1 MLGFVQLG
9 EEAHILYAELIE
21 VMRLIA
27 AALLGGVIGLERQ
40 QRHKSAGLRTHILV
54 SLGSCLVM
62 LISYKLYAGVQ
73 GLTNADPARLAAQVV
88 SGIGFL
94 GAGTIM
100 KEGLTIK
107 GLTTAASLWVVAGV
121 GLAVGAGYY
130 VGAVTTTVL
139 SVLALTYLPR
149 FERLY
154 GCGPSQVAIIVRS
167 IDKPGQIGR
176 IGSYLGT
183 KIVAICDIKID
194 EVGKNDIHI
203 SVFVDVT
210 DRRIVPE
217 IVEGLKEIEGVAE
230 VLLE

>member
-1 MLGFVQLG
+1 M
-9 EEAHILYAELIE
+9 YAELIE
-21 VMRLIA
+21 IARLSIA
-27 AALLGGVIGLERQ
+27 AFLGGIVGLERQ

-154 GCGPSQVAIIVRS
+154 GCGPSQVAIVVRS
-167 IDKPGQIGR
+167 VDKPGQIGR

-183 KIVAICDIKID
+183 KNVAICDIKID
-194 EVGKNDIHI
+194 EVGKNEIHI
-203 SVFVDVT
+203 SVILDVT
-210 DRRIVPE
+210 DRRIIPD
-217 IVEGLKEIEGVAE
+217 IVDGMRGIEGVVE
-230 VLLE
+230 VILE

>member
-1 MLGFVQLG
+1 
-9 EEAHILYAELIE
+9 LYAELVEIA
-21 VMRLIA
+21 RLTIA
-27 AALLGGVIGLERQ
+27 AFLGGIVGLERQ

-154 GCGPSQVAIIVRS
+154 GCGPSQVAIVVRS
-167 IDKPGQIGR
+167 VDKPGQIGR

-183 KIVAICDIKID
+183 KNVAICDIKID
-194 EVGKNDIHI
+194 EVSKNDIHI
-203 SVFVDVT
+203 SVILDVT
-210 DRRIVPE
+210 DRRIIPD
-217 IVEGLKEIEGVAE
+217 IVDGMKGIEGV
-230 VLLE
+230 VDVIL

>member
-1 MLGFVQLG
+1 LP
-9 EEAHILYAELIE
+9 EELLE
-21 VMRLIA
+21 VIRLSVA
-27 AALLGGVIGLERQ
+27 AFLGGVVGMERQ

-54 SLGSCLVM
+54 SLGSCLIM
-62 LISYKLYAGVQ
+62 LISYKLYASVQ

-130 VGAVTTTVL
+130 VGAVATTVL

-154 GCGPSQVAIIVRS
+154 GCGPSQVALAVRS
-167 IDKPGQIGR
+167 VDKPGQIGR

-183 KIVAICDIKID
+183 KNVAICDIKID
-194 EVGKNDIHI
+194 EISKNDIYV
-203 SVFVDVT
+203 SVIVDVT
-210 DRRIVPE
+210 DRRIIPD
-217 IVEGLKEIEGVAE
+217 IVEGLKGIDGVVDVQQE
-230 VLLE
+230 

>member
-1 MLGFVQLG
+1 M
-9 EEAHILYAELIE
+9 YAEFVEIA
-21 VMRLIA
+21 RLSV
-27 AALLGGVIGLERQ
+27 AALLGGIVGLERQ

-54 SLGSCLVM
+54 SLGSCLIM

-154 GCGPSQVAIIVRS
+154 GCGPSQVAIVVRS
-167 IDKPGQIGR
+167 VDKPGQIGR

-183 KIVAICDIKID
+183 KNVAICDIKID
-194 EVGKNDIHI
+194 EVGKNEIHI
-203 SVFVDVT
+203 SVILDVT
-210 DRRIVPE
+210 DRRIIPD
-217 IVEGLKEIEGVAE
+217 IVDGMRGIEGV
-230 VLLE
+230 VDVILE

>member
-1 MLGFVQLG
+1 M
-9 EEAHILYAELIE
+9 YAEFVEIA
-21 VMRLIA
+21 RLSV
-27 AALLGGVIGLERQ
+27 AALLGGIVGLERQ

-54 SLGSCLVM
+54 SLGSCLIM

-154 GCGPSQVAIIVRS
+154 GCGPSQVAIVVRS
-167 IDKPGQIGR
+167 VDKPGQIGR

-183 KIVAICDIKID
+183 KNVAICDIKID
-194 EVGKNDIHI
+194 EVGKNEIHI
-203 SVFVDVT
+203 SVILDVT
-210 DRRIVPE
+210 DRRIIPD
-217 IVEGLKEIEGVAE
+217 IVEGMKGIEGV
-230 VLLE
+230 VDVILE

>member
-1 MLGFVQLG
+1 M
-9 EEAHILYAELIE
+9 YAELIE
-21 VMRLIA
+21 ITRLTI
-27 AALLGGVIGLERQ
+27 AALLGGIVGLERQ

-154 GCGPSQVAIIVRS
+154 GCGPSQVAIVVRS
-167 IDKPGQIGR
+167 VDKPGQIGR

-183 KIVAICDIKID
+183 KNVAICDIKID

-203 SVFVDVT
+203 SVILDVT
-210 DRRIVPE
+210 DRRIIPD
-217 IVEGLKEIEGVAE
+217 IVDGMRGIEGV
-230 VLLE
+230 VDVILE

>member
-1 MLGFVQLG
+1 MN
-9 EEAHILYAELIE
+9 AELVEIA
-21 VMRLIA
+21 RLSVA
-27 AALLGGVIGLERQ
+27 AILGGIVGLERQ

-54 SLGSCLVM
+54 SLGSCLIM

-154 GCGPSQVAIIVRS
+154 GCGPSQVAIVVRS
-167 IDKPGQIGR
+167 VDKPGQIGR

-183 KIVAICDIKID
+183 KNVAICDIKID
-194 EVGKNDIHI
+194 EVGKNEIHI
-203 SVFVDVT
+203 SVILDVT
-210 DRRIVPE
+210 DRRIIPD
-217 IVEGLKEIEGVAE
+217 IVDGMRGIEGVVE
-230 VLLE
+230 VILE

>member
-1 MLGFVQLG
+1 LQ
-9 EEAHILYAELIE
+9 AELIE
-21 VMRLIA
+21 VARLIVA
-27 AALLGGVIGLERQ
+27 AFLGGVVGMERQ

-54 SLGSCLVM
+54 SLGSCLIM
-62 LISYKLYAGVQ
+62 LISYKIYSEVQ

-130 VGAVTTTVL
+130 VGAVTTTIL
-139 SVLALTYLPR
+139 SVLSLTYLPR

-154 GCGPSQVAIIVRS
+154 GCGPSQVALIVHS
-167 IDKPGQIGR
+167 VDKPGQIGR
-176 IGSYLGT
+176 IGCYLGT
-183 KIVAICDIKID
+183 KNVAICDIKID
-194 EVGKNDIHI
+194 EVGKNEIHI
-203 SVFVDVT
+203 SVIVDVT

-217 IVEGLKEIEGVAE
+217 IIEGLKGIEGVIDVQTE
-230 VLLE
+230 

>member
-1 MLGFVQLG
+1 MP
-9 EEAHILYAELIE
+9 AELVE
-21 VMRLIA
+21 VVRLSVA
-27 AALLGGVIGLERQ
+27 AFLGGVVGLERQ

-54 SLGSCLVM
+54 SLGSCLIM

-130 VGAVTTTVL
+130 VGAVATTVL
-139 SVLALTYLPR
+139 SVLALTFLPR

-154 GCGPSQVAIIVRS
+154 GCGPSQVAIAVRS
-167 IDKPGQIGR
+167 VDKPGQIGR

-183 KIVAICDIKID
+183 KNVAIYDIKID
-194 EVGKNDIHI
+194 EISKNDIYV
-203 SVFVDVT
+203 SVIVDVT
-210 DRRIVPE
+210 DRRIIPD
-217 IVEGLKEIEGVAE
+217 IVEGLKGIDGV
-230 VLLE
+230 VDVQLE

>member
-1 MLGFVQLG
+1 MEQLLG
-9 EEAHILYAELIE
+9 YLIE
-21 VMRLIA
+21 ISRLVMA
-27 AALLGGVIGLERQ
+27 AVLGGVVGLERQ

-62 LISYKLYAGVQ
+62 ILSWKLYIGVQ

-121 GLAVGAGYY
+121 GLAVGAGQY
-130 VGAVTTTVL
+130 VGAVTTTIIA
-139 SVLALTYLPR
+139 VLALTYLPK

-154 GCGPSQVAIIVRS
+154 GCGPSQVELNVKS

-176 IGSYLGT
+176 IGSLLGAQNAS
-183 KIVAICDIKID
+183 IIDIKID
-194 EVGKNDIHI
+194 DAGKNQLHI
-203 SVFVDVT
+203 SVIIDLT
-210 DRRIVPE
+210 DRRVLPE
-217 IVEGLKEIEGVAE
+217 IIDGLKSIDGVVDVSVE
-230 VLLE
+230 

>member
-1 MLGFVQLG
+1 M
-9 EEAHILYAELIE
+9 YAEMVEI
-21 VMRLIA
+21 VRLTI
-27 AALLGGVIGLERQ
+27 AALLGGIVGLERQ

-54 SLGSCLVM
+54 SLGSCLIM
-62 LISYKLYAGVQ
+62 LISYKGYAGVQ

-139 SVLALTYLPR
+139 SVLALTFLPR

-154 GCGPSQVAIIVRS
+154 GCGPSQVAIAVRS
-167 IDKPGQIGR
+167 VDKPGQIGR

-183 KIVAICDIKID
+183 KNVAICDIKID
-194 EVGKNDIHI
+194 EISKNDIYV
-203 SVFVDVT
+203 SVIVDVT
-210 DRRIVPE
+210 DRRIIPD
-217 IVEGLKEIEGVAE
+217 IVEGLKGIDGV
-230 VLLE
+230 VDVQLE

>member
-1 MLGFVQLG
+1 M
-9 EEAHILYAELIE
+9 YAEFVEIA
-21 VMRLIA
+21 RLSV
-27 AALLGGVIGLERQ
+27 AALLGGIVGLERQ

-54 SLGSCLVM
+54 SLGSCLIM

-154 GCGPSQVAIIVRS
+154 GCGPSQVAIVVRS
-167 IDKPGQIGR
+167 VDKPGQIGR

-183 KIVAICDIKID
+183 KNVAICDIKID

-203 SVFVDVT
+203 SVILDVT
-210 DRRIVPE
+210 DRRIIPD
-217 IVEGLKEIEGVAE
+217 IVDGMRGIEGV
-230 VLLE
+230 VDVILE

>member
-1 MLGFVQLG
+1 MEQLL
-9 EEAHILYAELIE
+9 EHLIE
-21 VMRLIA
+21 IIRLVVA
-27 AALLGGVIGLERQ
+27 AVLGGVVGLERQ

-62 LISYKLYAGVQ
+62 ILSYKLYIGVQ

-121 GLAVGAGYY
+121 GLAVGAGQY
-130 VGAVTTTVL
+130 VGAVATTILAVL
-139 SVLALTYLPR
+139 SLTYLPK

-154 GCGPSQVAIIVRS
+154 GCGPSQVALAVKS

-183 KIVAICDIKID
+183 KNVSIIDIKID
-194 EVGKNDIHI
+194 DAGKNQLHI
-203 SVFVDVT
+203 SVIIDLT
-210 DRRIVPE
+210 DRRILPE
-217 IVEGLKEIEGVAE
+217 LIEGIKGIDGVVDVVAE
-230 VLLE
+230 

>member
-1 MLGFVQLG
+1 M
-9 EEAHILYAELIE
+9 YAELIE

-62 LISYKLYAGVQ
+62 LIPYKLYAGVQ

-94 GAGTIM
+94 GVGTIM

-183 KIVAICDIKID
+183 KNVAICDIKID

-203 SVFVDVT
+203 SVIVDVT

-217 IVEGLKEIEGVAE
+217 IVEGLKGIEGVAD

>member
-1 MLGFVQLG
+1 M
-9 EEAHILYAELIE
+9 YAELIE
-21 VMRLIA
+21 IARLSIA
-27 AALLGGVIGLERQ
+27 AFLGGIVGLERQ

-154 GCGPSQVAIIVRS
+154 GCGPSQVAIVVRS
-167 IDKPGQIGR
+167 VDKPGQIGR

-183 KIVAICDIKID
+183 KNVAICDIKID

-203 SVFVDVT
+203 SVILDVT
-210 DRRIVPE
+210 DRRIIPD
-217 IVEGLKEIEGVAE
+217 IVDGMSGIEGV
-230 VLLE
+230 VDVILE

>member
-1 MLGFVQLG
+1 M
-9 EEAHILYAELIE
+9 YAELIE
-21 VMRLIA
+21 IARLSIA
-27 AALLGGVIGLERQ
+27 AFLGGIVGLERQ

-154 GCGPSQVAIIVRS
+154 GCGPSQVAFVVRS
-167 IDKPGQIGR
+167 VDKPGQIGR

-183 KIVAICDIKID
+183 KNVAICDIKID

-203 SVFVDVT
+203 SVILDVT
-210 DRRIVPE
+210 DRRIIRDFVD
-217 IVEGLKEIEGVAE
+217 GMRGIEGV
-230 VLLE
+230 VDVILE

>member
-1 MLGFVQLG
+1 MN
-9 EEAHILYAELIE
+9 AELVEIA
-21 VMRLIA
+21 RLSV
-27 AALLGGVIGLERQ
+27 AALLGGIVGLERQ

-54 SLGSCLVM
+54 SLGSCLIM

-154 GCGPSQVAIIVRS
+154 GCGPSQVAIVVRS
-167 IDKPGQIGR
+167 VDKPGQIGR

-183 KIVAICDIKID
+183 KNVAICDIKID

-203 SVFVDVT
+203 SVILDVT
-210 DRRIVPE
+210 DRRIIPD
-217 IVEGLKEIEGVAE
+217 IVDGMRGIEGVVE
-230 VLLE
+230 VILE

>member
-1 MLGFVQLG
+1 MQAEL
-9 EEAHILYAELIE
+9 IAELIE

-27 AALLGGVIGLERQ
+27 AAFLGGVIGLERQ

-54 SLGSCLVM
+54 SLGSCLIM
-62 LISYKLYAGVQ
+62 LVSYKLYEGVQ

-130 VGAVTTTVL
+130 VGAVATTVL

-167 IDKPGQIGR
+167 VDKPGQIGR

-183 KIVAICDIKID
+183 KNVAICDIKID
-194 EVGKNDIHI
+194 EIGKNEIHI
-203 SVFVDVT
+203 SVVVDVT

-217 IVEGLKEIEGVAE
+217 IVEGLKGIEGVVDVVQE
-230 VLLE
+230 

>member
-1 MLGFVQLG
+1 M
-9 EEAHILYAELIE
+9 YAELIE
-21 VMRLIA
+21 IARLSIA
-27 AALLGGVIGLERQ
+27 AFLGGIVGLERQ

-154 GCGPSQVAIIVRS
+154 GCGPSQVAIVVRS
-167 IDKPGQIGR
+167 VDKPGQIGR

-183 KIVAICDIKID
+183 KNVAICDIKID
-194 EVGKNDIHI
+194 EVGKNEIHI
-203 SVFVDVT
+203 SVILDVT
-210 DRRIVPE
+210 DRRIIPD
-217 IVEGLKEIEGVAE
+217 IVDGMRGIEGV
-230 VLLE
+230 VDVILE

>member
-1 MLGFVQLG
+1 M
-9 EEAHILYAELIE
+9 
-21 VMRLIA
+21 A
-27 AALLGGVIGLERQ
+27 AVLGGVIGLERQ

-62 LISYKLYAGVQ
+62 ILSWKLYIGVQ

-121 GLAVGAGYY
+121 GLAVGAGQY
-130 VGAVTTTVL
+130 VGAVTTTIIA
-139 SVLALTYLPR
+139 VLALTYLPK

-154 GCGPSQVAIIVRS
+154 GCGPSQVALIIKS

-176 IGSYLGT
+176 IGSLLGAQNAS
-183 KIVAICDIKID
+183 IIDIKID
-194 EVGKNDIHI
+194 DAGKNQLHI
-203 SVFVDVT
+203 SVVIDLTDRRSLPEIIDGLKSIDGVVDVT
-210 DRRIVPE
+210 
-217 IVEGLKEIEGVAE
+217 VE
-230 VLLE
+230 

>member
-1 MLGFVQLG
+1 M
-9 EEAHILYAELIE
+9 YAELIE
-21 VMRLIA
+21 IARLSIA
-27 AALLGGVIGLERQ
+27 AFLGGIVGLERQ

-154 GCGPSQVAIIVRS
+154 GCGPSQVAIVVRS
-167 IDKPGQIGR
+167 VDKPGQIGR

-183 KIVAICDIKID
+183 KNVAICDIKID

-203 SVFVDVT
+203 SVILDVT
-210 DRRIVPE
+210 DRRIIPD
-217 IVEGLKEIEGVAE
+217 IVDGMRGIEGV
-230 VLLE
+230 VDVILE

>member
-1 MLGFVQLG
+1 MEQFIEQ
-9 EEAHILYAELIE
+9 LIE
-21 VMRLIA
+21 VMRLVVA
-27 AALLGGVIGLERQ
+27 AFLGGVIGLERQ

-54 SLGSCLVM
+54 CLGSCLVM
-62 LISYKLYAGVQ
+62 ILSYKLYIGVQ

-130 VGAVTTTVL
+130 VGAVATTVL
-139 SVLALTYLPR
+139 SVLALTFLPR

-154 GCGPSQVAIIVRS
+154 GCGPSQVAIAVRS
-167 IDKPGQIGR
+167 VDKPGQIGR

-183 KIVAICDIKID
+183 KNVAICDIKID
-194 EVGKNDIHI
+194 EISKNDIYV
-203 SVFVDVT
+203 SVIVDVT
-210 DRRIVPE
+210 DRRIIPD
-217 IVEGLKEIEGVAE
+217 IVEGLKGIDGV
-230 VLLE
+230 VDVQLE

>member
-1 MLGFVQLG
+1 MPMDWILG
-9 EEAHILYAELIE
+9 ELID
-21 VMRLIA
+21 VMRLVIA
-27 AALLGGVIGLERQ
+27 AFLGGVVGLERQ

-62 LISYKLYAGVQ
+62 VISIKIYTGVQ

-121 GLAVGAGYY
+121 GLAVGGGYY
-130 VGAVTTTVL
+130 VGAVATTVL

-149 FERLY
+149 YERLY
-154 GCGPSQVAIIVRS
+154 GCGPSQVAMIVKS
-167 IDKPGQIGR
+167 VDKPGQIGR

-183 KIVAICDIKID
+183 KNIAICDIKID
-194 EVGKNDIHI
+194 EVGKNEIHI
-203 SVFVDVT
+203 SVIVDIT
-210 DRRIVPE
+210 DRRILPD
-217 IVEGLKEIEGVAE
+217 ILEGLKAIEGVSD
-230 VLLE
+230 VWLE

>member
-1 MLGFVQLG
+1 
-9 EEAHILYAELIE
+9 LYAEMVEI
-21 VMRLIA
+21 VRLTI
-27 AALLGGVIGLERQ
+27 AALLGGIVGLERQ

-54 SLGSCLVM
+54 SLGSCLIM

-154 GCGPSQVAIIVRS
+154 GCGPSQVAIVVRS
-167 IDKPGQIGR
+167 VDKPGQIGR

-183 KIVAICDIKID
+183 KNVAICDIKID
-194 EVGKNDIHI
+194 EVGKNEIHI
-203 SVFVDVT
+203 SVILDVT
-210 DRRIVPE
+210 DRRIIPD
-217 IVEGLKEIEGVAE
+217 IVDGMKGIEGV
-230 VLLE
+230 VDVILE

>member
-1 MLGFVQLG
+1 MDQLV
-9 EEAHILYAELIE
+9 E
-21 VMRLIA
+21 VARLILA
-27 AALLGGVIGLERQ
+27 AVLGGIVGLERQ

-62 LISYKLYAGVQ
+62 VLSYKLYLGVQ

-121 GLAVGAGYY
+121 GLAVGAGQY
-130 VGAVTTTVL
+130 VGAVTTTIL
-139 SVLALTYLPR
+139 SVLALTYLPK
-149 FERLY
+149 FERFY
-154 GCGPSQVAIIVRS
+154 GCGPSQVALTVKT

-183 KIVAICDIKID
+183 KNVSIIDIKID
-194 EVGKNDIHI
+194 DAGKNQLHI
-203 SVFVDVT
+203 SVIIDLT
-210 DRRIVPE
+210 DRRIIPE
-217 IVEGLKEIEGVAE
+217 IVEGIKGIDGVLDIA
-230 VLLE
+230 VD